1 MMKTFKKIWWR
12 LLFELYAFIYL
23 PWFFYLEHKI
33 TMDYPG
39 IHILNGT
46 IDSYIPFLEIFIIPY
61 LLWFV
66 YIAASCIYMVLK
78 ADNKEFIRF
87 ALSLIIGMSVSM
99 FICMIYPNGLTLR
112 PDNIPDNIFG
122 KLVAV
127 LYATD
132 TTTNVFPSIHVY
144 NSIAVHTALS
154 KCKALKE
161 HKYIVNAS
169 LILCI
174 LICLSTIFLK
184 QHSVYDVIGGI
195 VLMAF
200 MYFML
205 YILPERNTEAK
216 CEAESQQQSIT
227 D

>member
-12 LLFELYAFIYL
+12 LLFALYAFIYL

-99 FICMIYPNGLTLR
+99 FIC
-112 PDNIPDNIFG
+112 
-122 KLVAV
+122 
-127 LYATD
+127 
-132 TTTNVFPSIHVY
+132 
-144 NSIAVHTALS
+144 
-154 KCKALKE
+154 
-161 HKYIVNAS
+161 
-169 LILCI
+169 I

-205 YILPERNTEAK
+205 YILPERNAEAK
-216 CEAESQQQSIT
+216 CEAESQQSIT

>member
-1 MMKTFKKIWWR
+1 MKTFKKIWWR
-12 LLFELYAFIYL
+12 LLFALYAFIYL

-99 FICMIYPNGLTLR
+99 FICMIYPNGLTYLESLLLYSMLPIR
-112 PDNIPDNIFG
+112 QPTYFQAYMYIIQLPSTLPFQSVRHLKSTNI
-122 KLVAV
+122 LSMLHLYYVY
-127 LYATD
+127 LYA
-132 TTTNVFPSIHVY
+132 
-144 NSIAVHTALS
+144 
-154 KCKALKE
+154 C
-161 HKYIVNAS
+161 
-169 LILCI
+169 
-174 LICLSTIFLK
+174 
-184 QHSVYDVIGGI
+184 
-195 VLMAF
+195 
-200 MYFML
+200 
-205 YILPERNTEAK
+205 
-216 CEAESQQQSIT
+216 QQYS
-227 D
+227 

>member
-12 LLFELYAFIYL
+12 LLFALYAFIYL

-112 PDNIPDNIFG
+112 PDNIPESLLLYSMLPIRQPTYFQAYMYIIQLPSTLPFQSVRHLKSTNI
-122 KLVAV
+122 LSMLHLYYVY
-127 LYATD
+127 LYA
-132 TTTNVFPSIHVY
+132 
-144 NSIAVHTALS
+144 
-154 KCKALKE
+154 C
-161 HKYIVNAS
+161 
-169 LILCI
+169 
-174 LICLSTIFLK
+174 
-184 QHSVYDVIGGI
+184 
-195 VLMAF
+195 
-200 MYFML
+200 
-205 YILPERNTEAK
+205 
-216 CEAESQQQSIT
+216 QQYS
-227 D
+227 

>member
-12 LLFELYAFIYL
+12 LLFALYAFIYL

-112 PDNIPDNIFG
+112 PDNIPNNIFG

-144 NSIAVHTALS
+144 NSIGVHVAINKS
-154 KCKALKE
+154 DKIKSRFIK
-161 HKYIVNAS
+161 KAS

-184 QHSVYDVIGGI
+184 QHALIDVIGGCVMGRI
-195 VLMAF
+195 VYVLMYETKLSAF
-200 MYFML
+200 
-205 YILPERNTEAK
+205 IDKKTWN
-216 CEAESQQQSIT
+216 
-227 D
+227 

>member
-12 LLFELYAFIYL
+12 LLFALYAFIYL

-112 PDNIPDNIFG
+112 PDNIPDNILESLLLYSMLPIRQPTYFQAYMYIIQLPSTLPFQSVRHL
-122 KLVAV
+122 KSTNILSMLHLYYVY
-127 LYATD
+127 LYA
-132 TTTNVFPSIHVY
+132 
-144 NSIAVHTALS
+144 
-154 KCKALKE
+154 C
-161 HKYIVNAS
+161 
-169 LILCI
+169 
-174 LICLSTIFLK
+174 
-184 QHSVYDVIGGI
+184 
-195 VLMAF
+195 
-200 MYFML
+200 
-205 YILPERNTEAK
+205 
-216 CEAESQQQSIT
+216 QQYS
-227 D
+227 

>member
-1 MMKTFKKIWWR
+1 
-12 LLFELYAFIYL
+12 
-23 PWFFYLEHKI
+23 
-33 TMDYPG
+33 MDYPG

-154 KCKALKE
+154 SVRHLKST
-161 HKYIVNAS
+161 N
-169 LILCI
+169 ILSM
-174 LICLSTIFLK
+174 LHLYY
-184 QHSVYDVIGGI
+184 VY
-195 VLMAF
+195 
-200 MYFML
+200 L
-205 YILPERNTEAK
+205 YA
-216 CEAESQQQSIT
+216 CQQYS
-227 D
+227 